1 MKIGELAQ
9 KTGMQVETVRYY
21 EKEGLLPRIGRTD
34 SNYRVYTD
42 AHIERLLF
50 IRHCRS
56 LDMTLDEIRILL
68 HFKDI
73 PDESCDRVNALLDE
87 HIGHVAERIR
97 DLKKLEKQLKTLRE
111 QCRDARDI
119 ANCGILNA
127 LSCSKACSAM
137 MMKNEMP
144 LTHVHDTHGGD
155 LHIASKRKKNTGS
168 SKE

>member
-34 SNYRVYTD
+34 SNYRVYSD
-42 AHIERLLF
+42 AHVERLLF

-73 PDESCDRVNALLDE
+73 PDESCDLFWTS
-87 HIGHVAERIR
+87 I
-97 DLKKLEKQLKTLRE
+97 
-111 QCRDARDI
+111 
-119 ANCGILNA
+119 
-127 LSCSKACSAM
+127 SAM
-137 MMKNEMP
+137 WLN
-144 LTHVHDTHGGD
+144 
-155 LHIASKRKKNTGS
+155 GS
-168 SKE
+168 GT